1 MQFKEQS
8 GISIYIQ
15 IAEAIKDQIL
25 REILLEGEQAPST
38 NELAKSLSINPATA
52 GKGLNLLVDEGIL
65 YKKRGVGMFVSEGA
79 KEQIKTAKK
88 EAFCNEHIYRIVSE
102 AKKLNIS
109 KEELIEMIIKI
120 EDK

>member
-79 KEQIKTAKK
+79 KKQIKTAKK